1 MRMTEEEYK
10 LLQDRIDKDRKVSF
24 GFTAPEEKR
33 SKYHNRKT
41 TITDPKTGEL
51 ITFDSKKEADYYLQL
66 LVRERAG
73 EVFKIERQV
82 PIQIQEGFTDVSG
95 VKHRP
100 ITYTADFVYYE
111 RIHFTTNN
119 DGVILSEDIKVH
131 IVDVKGIR
139 TETYKLKK
147 KLLAYQGIIIEEVV

>member
-1 MRMTEEEYK
+1 MRMTEEEWK
-10 LLQDRIDKDRKVSF
+10 ALIK
-24 GFTAPEEKR
+24 EKAVTYNGYSKPLKKKP

-51 ITFDSKKEADYYLQL
+51 ITFDSKKEADYYLEL

-82 PIQIQEGFTDVSG
+82 PIQIQEGFTDVNG

-111 RIHFTTNN
+111 RINFTTNN

-147 KLLAYQGIIIEEVV
+147 KLLAYQGIILEEV

>member
-10 LLQDRIDKDRKVSF
+10 DLCSRMGKSLSPPDRK
-24 GFTAPEEKR
+24 E
-33 SKYHNRKT
+33 SKYHNHKT
-41 TITDPKTGEL
+41 TIKDPKTGEL
-51 ITFDSKKEADYYLQL
+51 ITFDSKKEADYYCEL
-66 LVRERAG
+66 LARERAG

-82 PIQIQEGFTDVSG
+82 KIQIQEGFTDITG

-111 RIHFTTNN
+111 RINFTTNN

-131 IVDVKGIR
+131 IVDVKGLK
-139 TETYKLKK
+139 TDVYKLKK
-147 KLLAYQGIIIEEVV
+147 KLLAYQGIVIEEV